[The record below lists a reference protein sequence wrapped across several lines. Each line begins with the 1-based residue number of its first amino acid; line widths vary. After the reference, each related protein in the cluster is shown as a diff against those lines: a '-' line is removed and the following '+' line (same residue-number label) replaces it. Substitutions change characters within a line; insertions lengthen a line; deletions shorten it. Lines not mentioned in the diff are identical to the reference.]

1 MPNSDDQIRYMFL
14 QQRPKSLLGQI
25 LAFVVGVTVL
35 AVSFVFGAF
44 LLTALF
50 GLILIVTVVVLARGW
65 WLRRKMMSGAYG
77 TESTRATSATN
88 DGVIDADYTVVDKH
102 RK

>member
-1 MPNSDDQIRYMFL
+1 MPKSDHQSRYIFM

-25 LAFVVGVTVL
+25 LAFVVGVTIL
-35 AVSFVFGAF
+35 AISFVFGAF

-50 GLILIVTVVVLARGW
+50 GLILIVAIVVLARGW
-65 WLRRKMMSGAYG
+65 WLRRKMMSGAYNNA
-77 TESTRATSATN
+77 STRGASSTD
-88 DGVIDADYTVVDKH
+88 DGVIDADYTVIDKH